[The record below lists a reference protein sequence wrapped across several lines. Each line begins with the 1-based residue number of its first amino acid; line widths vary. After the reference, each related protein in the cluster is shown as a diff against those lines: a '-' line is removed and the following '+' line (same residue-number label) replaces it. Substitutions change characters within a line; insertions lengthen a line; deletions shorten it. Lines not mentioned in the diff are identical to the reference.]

1 MERYNVP
8 TKQTDNQ
15 GNDRIVG
22 QIAVGKED
30 EKEAHFA
37 NGDRVVVKDD
47 NDNLIAGVIYHG
59 KK

>member
-8 TKQTDNQ
+8 TEQTDNQ
-15 GNDRIVG
+15 GNKHTVG
-22 QIAVGKED
+22 QIAVAKDG

-47 NDNLIAGVIYHG
+47 NDNLVEGVIHHG